1 MGKDSLMANKK
12 DYATST
18 VLTPPSPADSGTSL
32 VVQSGHGARFPAA
45 PFYVT
50 VHPPSEFPT
59 LDNAEKLLVSSKS
72 TDTFTITRGEADTS
86 PLNIEAGW
94 RISNA
99 LFLDD
104 IPDTFD
110 DLTDGTTN
118 KAFTNTLK
126 TKLDGIE
133 TAADVTDSANVDAAG
148 ATMNADTS
156 LAGNGYFLD
165 EDNMASDSA
174 TKVPSQQSVKA
185 YVDAIRAALN
195 TDGLLAQTGDIWQQA
210 GTTLPSGW
218 LLCDGTAVSRSTYAT
233 LFAELVK
240 SKGTFTITIA
250 SPGVVTNTAHGIY
263 TGEGVYLT
271 TTGALPT
278 GLSANTMY
286 YAIRVDANTFRLAT
300 SLANAIAG
308 TAINTTG
315 SQSGT
320 HTLYYCPWGNGNGS
334 TTFNVPDLRDRTLV
348 GKNTSGTF
356 QALGK
361 TGGAETH
368 TLTTAEMPSHNHT
381 HYQWLMNGA
390 GASGN
395 HYGFGYQSNTGSL
408 NSTASYSTS
417 GEVQFGNAATG
428 GGGSHN
434 NLQPYAVIN
443 YRIKT

>member
-1 MGKDSLMANKK
+1 MGNLK

-18 VLTPPSPADSGTSL
+18 VLTAPSPADSGTSL

-72 TDTFTITRGEADTS
+72 TDTFTIARGEADTS

-110 DLTDGTTN
+110 DLVDGTTN
-118 KAFTNTLK
+118 VAFTTTLK
-126 TKLDGIE
+126 SKLDGIE
-133 TAADVTDSANVDAAG
+133 AGADVTDATNVDAAG
-148 ATMNADTS
+148 AVMNSDTS
-156 LAGNGYFLD
+156 TASMNFVID
-165 EDNMASDSA
+165 EDSMATDTA
-174 TKVPSQQSVKA
+174 TKVPTQQSVKA
-185 YVDAIRAALN
+185 YVDAVRALLN
-195 TDGLLAQTGDIWQQA
+195 TDGLLAKTGDIWQQA

-218 LLCDGTAVSRSTYAT
+218 LACDGTAVSRSTYAA
-233 LFAELVK
+233 LFAELVL

-250 SPGVVTNTAHGIY
+250 APGVVTNTAHGIY

-300 SLANAIAG
+300 SLANAVAG
-308 TAINTTG
+308 TAITTTG

-320 HTLYYCPWGNGNGS
+320 HTLYYCPWGNGNGT

-361 TGGAETH
+361 KDGAETH
-368 TLTTAEMPSHNHT
+368 SLTAAQQAHMEVHK
-381 HYQWLMNGA
+381 GA
-390 GASGN
+390 TGDYINSESG
-395 HYGFGYQSNTGSL
+395 GGLGGWGINT
-408 NSTASYSTS
+408 STTNQGQQRMVAQGGGTT
-417 GEVQFGNAATG
+417 GNA
-428 GGGSHN
+428 HN

>member
-1 MGKDSLMANKK
+1 MAGLKDFG
-12 DYATST
+12 TST
-18 VLTPPSPADSGTSL
+18 VLTAPSPADSGTSL

-72 TDTFTITRGEADTS
+72 TDTFTIARGEGDTV
-86 PLNIEAGW
+86 PQNIEAGW
-94 RISNA
+94 RISNSFYLA
-99 LFLDD
+99 D

-110 DLTDGTTN
+110 DLIDGTTN
-118 KAFTNTLK
+118 KAYTGAEQS
-126 TKLDGIE
+126 KLSGIE
-133 TAADVTDSANVDAAG
+133 AGADVTDATNVDAAG
-148 ATMNADTS
+148 AVMNSDTS
-156 LAGNGYFLD
+156 TASMNFVID
-165 EDNMASDSA
+165 EDNMATDSA
-174 TKVPSQQSVKA
+174 TKVPTQQSVKA
-185 YVDAIRAALN
+185 YVDAVRALL
-195 TDGLLAQTGDIWQQA
+195 TSQGLLAQTGDIWQQA

-218 LLCDGTAVSRSTYAT
+218 LACDGTAVSRTTYSA

-240 SKGTFTITIA
+240 SKSTFTVTIA
-250 SPGVVTNTAHGIY
+250 SPAVVTNTAHGLY

-278 GLSANTMY
+278 GLSQNTMY
-286 YAIRVDANTFRLAT
+286 YVIRVDANTFNLAT

-308 TAINTTG
+308 TKINTTG

-320 HTLYYCPWGNGNGS
+320 HTLYYCPWGNGDGS
-334 TTFNVPDLRDRTLV
+334 TTFNTPDLRDRTLV

-361 TGGAETH
+361 KGGAETH
-368 TLTTAEMPSHNHT
+368 QLTVSEMPSHR
-381 HYQWLMNGA
+381 HYVRGDTRA
-390 GASGN
+390 DSV
-395 HYGFGYQSNTGSL
+395 GFK
-408 NSTASYSTS
+408 
-417 GEVQFGNAATG
+417 FGVN
-428 GGGSHN
+428 GGSTTNMAQAVSNVNEATYTGTLYGWYEGGDGAHN

>member
-1 MGKDSLMANKK
+1 MAGKK

-18 VLTPPSPADSGTSL
+18 VLTAPSPADSGTSI

-72 TDTFTITRGEADTS
+72 TDTFTIARGEADTD
-86 PLNIEAGW
+86 PKMIEAGW

-110 DLTDGTTN
+110 DLVDGTTN
-118 KAFTNTLK
+118 KAFTGTEK
-126 TKLDGIE
+126 TKLSGIE
-133 TAADVTDSANVDAAG
+133 TAADVTDAANVDAAG
-148 ATMNADTS
+148 AVMNSDTS
-156 LAGNGYFLD
+156 T
-165 EDNMASDSA
+165 ASMSFVIDQDDMSSNTD
-174 TKVPSQQSVKA
+174 TKVPTQQSVKA
-185 YVDAIRAALN
+185 YVDAVRVLL
-195 TDGLLAQTGDIWQQA
+195 TSQGLLAQTGDIWQQA

-218 LLCDGTAVSRSTYAT
+218 LACDGTAVSRTTYAT

-240 SKGTFTITIA
+240 SKSTFTVTIA
-250 SPGVVTNTAHGIY
+250 TPAVVTNTAHGLY
-263 TGEGVYLT
+263 TGESVYLT
-271 TTGALPT
+271 TSGALPT
-278 GLSANTMY
+278 GLTANTLY
-286 YAIRVDANTFRLAT
+286 YVIRVDANTFNLAT
-300 SLANAIAG
+300 TRANALAG
-308 TAINTTG
+308 TKINTTG

-320 HTLYYCPWGNGNGS
+320 HTLWSAPWGNGDGT
-334 TTFNVPDLRDRTLV
+334 TTFNTPDLRDKTLV

-356 QALGK
+356 APLGA

-368 TLTTAEMPSHNHT
+368 TLLIAEMPSHYHT
-381 HYQWLMNGA
+381 PGSLRVLGNA
-390 GASGN
+390 GAVDSNATNLDDFPGSNGPIKATNQVVGTGTWSG
-395 HYGFGYQSNTGSL
+395 QMDS
-408 NSTASYSTS
+408 
-417 GEVQFGNAATG
+417 TG

>member
-1 MGKDSLMANKK
+1 MSNKK
-12 DYATST
+12 DFATST
-18 VLTPPSPADSGTSL
+18 VLTAPSPADSGTSL

-72 TDTFTITRGEADTS
+72 TDTFTISRGEADTS
-86 PLNIEAGW
+86 PMNIEAGW

-110 DLTDGTTN
+110 DLADGSTN
-118 KAFTNTLK
+118 KAFTGTLK

-133 TAADVTDSANVDAAG
+133 TGADVTDATNVDAAG
-148 ATMNADTS
+148 AVMNSDTS
-156 LAGNGYFLD
+156 TAGMSFVLD
-165 EDNMASDSA
+165 EDNMSSDSA
-174 TKVPSQQSVKA
+174 TKLATQQSIKA
-185 YVDAIRAALN
+185 YVDAAVAAIASK
-195 TDGLLAQTGDIWQQA
+195 LAQTGDIWQQA

-218 LLCDGTAVSRSTYAT
+218 LLCDGSAVSRTTYAT

-240 SKGTFTITIA
+240 SKGTATITIA
-250 SPGVVTNTAHGIY
+250 SPGVVTNTAHGLY
-263 TGEGVYLT
+263 TGEGVYFT

-278 GLSANTMY
+278 GLSANTLY
-286 YAIRVDANTFRLAT
+286 YAIRVTADTFRLAT
-300 SLANAIAG
+300 SRANAEAG
-308 TAINTTG
+308 TAINTSG

-320 HTLYYCPWGNGNGS
+320 HTLYYAPWGIGDGS
-334 TTFNVPDLRDRTLV
+334 TTFNLPDLRYRTLV

-368 TLTTAEMPSHNHT
+368 TLQTSEIPSHNHT
-381 HYQWLMNGA
+381 LI
-390 GASGN
+390 SGSSDT
-395 HYGFGYQSNTGSL
+395 YGYARMSALSDSRLTTGSNDARL
-408 NSTASYSTS
+408 RESYDSIS
-417 GEVQFGNAATG
+417 YTG

>member
-1 MGKDSLMANKK
+1 MSNLK
-12 DYATST
+12 DYATSS
-18 VLTPPSPADSGTSL
+18 VLTAPSPADSGTSL
-32 VVQSGHGARFPAA
+32 VVQAGHGARFPAA

-59 LDNAEKLLVSSKS
+59 LDNAEKLLVSAKS
-72 TDTFTITRGEADTS
+72 TDTFTIARGEGDTD
-86 PLNIEAGW
+86 PQDIEAGW

-99 LFLDD
+99 LFLGDL
-104 IPDTFD
+104 PDTFD
-110 DLTDGTTN
+110 DLTDGSTN
-118 KAFTNTLK
+118 KAFTSTLK

-133 TAADVTDSANVDAAG
+133 AAADVTDAANVDAAG
-148 ATMNADTS
+148 ATMNADTT

-165 EDNMASDSA
+165 EDTMTSNSD
-174 TKVPSQQSVKA
+174 TKVASQQSIKA
-185 YVDAIRAALN
+185 YVDAAIALLTTN
-195 TDGLLAQTGDIWQQA
+195 GLLAKTGDIWQQA

-218 LLCDGTAVSRSTYAT
+218 LACDGTAVSRTTYAA
-233 LFAELVK
+233 LFAELVV
-240 SKGTFTITIA
+240 SKGTFTVTIA

-271 TTGALPT
+271 TTGVLPT

-286 YAIRVDANTFRLAT
+286 YAIRVTADTFRLAT
-300 SLANAIAG
+300 TLANAVAG
-308 TAINTTG
+308 TAINTSG

-320 HTLYYCPWGNGNGS
+320 HTLWYCPWGNGNGT
-334 TTFNVPDLRDRTLV
+334 TTFNTPNLADRTLV

-368 TLTTAEMPSHNHT
+368 TLALAEIPSHAHAPAGVFYET
-381 HYQWLMNGA
+381 IYQR

-395 HYGFGYQSNTGSL
+395 WTMGGGSTFGQAYQPN
-408 NSTASYSTS
+408 
-417 GEVQFGNAATG
+417 EG
-428 GGGSHN
+428 GGGAHN

-443 YRIKT
+443 YRIKTQELRWQDI